1 MGLALIDRQVLIY
14 YIKQNGTK
22 IGLEEQFSFYVNFPN
37 KGSVSSLSIEQYV
50 TNGRPIIC
58 LGSQNGDIAIYY
70 LDGKDSK
77 GKMCQRLIDQFNFF
91 ERGMAKSAINKE
103 NEITQDYEDEYAD
116 MPIRLSDNSPA
127 NASATDEE

>member
-14 YIKQNGTK
+14 YLKQNGTR
-22 IGLEEQFSFYVNFPN
+22 INLMEQFSFYVNFPN

-58 LGSQNGDIAIYY
+58 IGSQNGDIAIYY

-77 GKMCQRLIDQFNFF
+77 GRMCPDLIDQFNFF
-91 ERGMAKSAINKE
+91 ERGVAKSAVIRE
-103 NEITQDYEDEYAD
+103 NDVTHDY
-116 MPIRLSDNSPA
+116 
-127 NASATDEE
+127 